1 VSRRASSWKPLLS
14 WIRRHLELTPVG
26 HAYSPNWPELG
37 CRSLLDHPGIGGD
50 LLTIGLRSP

>member
-1 VSRRASSWKPLLS
+1 MLS

-37 CRSLLDHPGIGGD
+37 CRSPCS
-50 LLTIGLRSP
+50 TIRALAAIC